1 MVCAFLF
8 WKDSAKLLFIETI
21 TFYAP
26 TRNVWMPISLHPHSV
41 YFKTSWSLLICR
53 MCAFICT
60 SKWAQG
66 SLHIFKNHFY
76 FHFLLNLFICFAFFC
91 LLDYQSSYW
100 FWKCFIH
107 REVSY
112 FCSGKIFFLIYMDW
126 LMSVFILEEKLVVR
140 FSEGSLLLVSSTYI
154 ILVIRLE
161 MEKELF
167 EEK

>member
-21 TFYAP
+21 TSYAP

-112 FCSGKIFFLIYMDW
+112 FCSGKIFFFNLYGLADVCIYSW
-126 LMSVFILEEKLVVR
+126 GEVGCEIQWGQSFVGFIYLYN
-140 FSEGSLLLVSSTYI
+140 FGY
-154 ILVIRLE
+154 
-161 MEKELF
+161 
-167 EEK
+167 